1 MKKLNLSSRAWV
13 AIALAALLLMFG
25 AVQSVRKGRAG
36 GIPIATETEV
46 PLNTITDDEP
56 PPMPDESPRMVSTDS
71 PPLDLPLPGGS
82 TSATGP
88 VDTRPTTSPAQVNP
102 VVWVSEEGA
111 FAYEQPGFNMPK
123 VRPLQK
129 WEELQI
135 VEATS
140 EAWDRVRDLDGK
152 EFWVQKKLVTII
164 RPQNLT
170 QPSVAEERVMQFYTE
185 VAEGAHSDAYT
196 LLSPEWKRELSF
208 DKFVTGY
215 ARTDSLR
222 TEIVRVFELGEDR
235 YQVDVSQEAVE
246 LGEPVNYL
254 GIYTVEKVGG
264 KWFLTTGSLKKQRG
278 AGPF

>member
-1 MKKLNLSSRAWV
+1 MKKLDLSSRAWV

-25 AVQSVRKGRAG
+25 AVQVVRKGRTG
-36 GIPIATETEV
+36 DIPISTETEV
-46 PLNTITDDEP
+46 PLNTLTDDTQ
-56 PPMPDESPRMVSTDS
+56 PPMPGDETPLVGETSP
-71 PPLDLPLPGGS
+71 PPLDLPLS
-82 TSATGP
+82 TPEVSDAP
-88 VDTRPTTSPAQVNP
+88 DAPASPTAINP

-140 EAWDRVRDLDGK
+140 EAWDRVRDLQGK

-185 VAEGAHSDAYT
+185 VAEGKHSDAYS

-208 DKFVTGY
+208 DDFVTGY
-215 ARTDSLR
+215 AKTDSLR
-222 TEIVRVFELGEDR
+222 TEIVQVFELAEDR
-235 YQVDVSQEAVE
+235 YQVNVSQEAVE
-246 LGEPVNYL
+246 QGEPINYL
-254 GIYTVEKVGG
+254 GIYTVEKVDG
-264 KWFLTTGSLKKQRG
+264 KWFLTTGSLKKQQG
-278 AGPF
+278 VGPF

>member
-1 MKKLNLSSRAWV
+1 MKKLDLSSRAWV

-25 AVQSVRKGRAG
+25 AVQVVRKGRTG
-36 GIPIATETEV
+36 DIPISTETEV
-46 PLNTITDDEP
+46 PLNTLTDDTQ
-56 PPMPDESPRMVSTDS
+56 PPMPGDETPLVGETSP
-71 PPLDLPLPGGS
+71 PPLDLPLS
-82 TSATGP
+82 TP
-88 VDTRPTTSPAQVNP
+88 VVSDAPDAPASPTAINP

-140 EAWDRVRDLDGK
+140 EAWDRVRDLQGK

-185 VAEGAHSDAYT
+185 VADGKHSDAYS

-208 DKFVTGY
+208 DDFVTGY
-215 ARTDSLR
+215 AKTDSLR
-222 TEIVRVFELGEDR
+222 TEIVQVFELAEDR
-235 YQVDVSQEAVE
+235 YQVNVSQEAVE
-246 LGEPVNYL
+246 QGEPINYL
-254 GIYTVEKVGG
+254 GIYTVEKVDG
-264 KWFLTTGSLKKQRG
+264 KWFLTTGSLKKQQG
-278 AGPF
+278 VGPF

>member
-25 AVQSVRKGRAG
+25 AVREVRKGRLG
-36 GIPIATETEV
+36 GIPVATETEV

-56 PPMPDESPRMVSTDS
+56 PPMPEESPGGVSTDS
-71 PPLDLPLPGGS
+71 TPLDLRLPGGS
-82 TSATGP
+82 TSSDP
-88 VDTRPTTSPAQVNP
+88 VDARPSASPALVNP

-123 VRPLQK
+123 VRPLKK

-140 EAWDRVRDLDGK
+140 EAWDRVRDLEGK
-152 EFWVQKKLVTII
+152 EFWVQKKLVSII

-215 ARTDSLR
+215 AKTDSLR
-222 TEIVRVFELGEDR
+222 TEIIRVFELGEDR

-246 LGEPVNYL
+246 QGEPVNYL
-254 GIYTVEKVGG
+254 GIYTVEKVDG
-264 KWFLTTGSLKKQRG
+264 KWFMTSGSLKKQQN

>member
-1 MKKLNLSSRAWV
+1 
-13 AIALAALLLMFG
+13 MFG
-25 AVQSVRKGRAG
+25 AVQVVRQGRDG
-36 GIPIATETEV
+36 EIPVSTASEV
-46 PLNTITDDEP
+46 PLNTLVDDAP
-56 PPMPDESPRMVSTDS
+56 PPMPDDPLDGPTLDP
-71 PPLDLPLPGGS
+71 PPLNLPLPDQD
-82 TSATGP
+82 GP
-88 VDTRPTTSPAQVNP
+88 VQPALATPRVQVNP

-123 VRPLQK
+123 VRPLVK

-135 VEATS
+135 VESTS
-140 EAWDRVRDLDGK
+140 EAWDRVRDLEGK

-170 QPSVAEERVMQFYTE
+170 QPSIAEEKIMQFYTE
-185 VAEGAHSDAYT
+185 VADGSHSDAYT
-196 LLSPEWKRELSF
+196 RLSPEWKRELSF
-208 DKFVTGY
+208 NDFVTGY

-246 LGEPVNYL
+246 QGEPINYL
-254 GIYTVEKVGG
+254 GIYTVEKVDG
-264 KWFLTTGSLKKQRG
+264 KWFMTSGSLKRQQS

>member
-25 AVQSVRKGRAG
+25 AVREVRKGRLG
-36 GIPIATETEV
+36 GIPVATETEV

-56 PPMPDESPRMVSTDS
+56 PPMPEESPGGGSTDS
-71 PPLDLPLPGGS
+71 TPLDLRLPGGS
-82 TSATGP
+82 TSSDP
-88 VDTRPTTSPAQVNP
+88 VDARPSASPALVNP

-123 VRPLQK
+123 VRPLKK

-140 EAWDRVRDLDGK
+140 EAWDRVRDLEGK
-152 EFWVQKKLVTII
+152 EFWVQKKLVSII

-222 TEIVRVFELGEDR
+222 TEIIRVFELGEDR

-246 LGEPVNYL
+246 QGEPVNYL
-254 GIYTVEKVGG
+254 GIYTVEKVDG
-264 KWFLTTGSLKKQRG
+264 KWFMTSGSLKKQQN

>member
-1 MKKLNLSSRAWV
+1 M

-25 AVQSVRKGRAG
+25 AVQVVRKGRTG
-36 GIPIATETEV
+36 DIPISTETEV
-46 PLNTITDDEP
+46 PLNTLTDDTQ
-56 PPMPDESPRMVSTDS
+56 PPMPGDETPLVGETSP
-71 PPLDLPLPGGS
+71 PPLDLPLS
-82 TSATGP
+82 TP
-88 VDTRPTTSPAQVNP
+88 VVSDAPDAPASPTAINP

-140 EAWDRVRDLDGK
+140 EAWDRVRDLQGK

-185 VAEGAHSDAYT
+185 VADGKHSDAYS

-208 DKFVTGY
+208 DDFVTGY
-215 ARTDSLR
+215 AKTDSLR
-222 TEIVRVFELGEDR
+222 TEIVQVFELAEDR
-235 YQVDVSQEAVE
+235 YQVNVSQEAVE
-246 LGEPVNYL
+246 QGEPINYL
-254 GIYTVEKVGG
+254 GIYTVEKVDG
-264 KWFLTTGSLKKQRG
+264 KWFLTTGSLKKQQG
-278 AGPF
+278 VGPF